1 MLMIT
6 RNYLICFQRLFPEF
20 KFTAYF
26 FLTSSVNMLKNSLTA
41 LSSFQ
46 ESFLFVLIAI
56 SFANPECL
64 AYSHLFSVIL
74 LVLPQPSIKLFLKI
88 FYQN

>member
-1 MLMIT
+1 MQTVT
-6 RNYLICFQRLFPEF
+6 RNHLICYVFESLFPEL
-20 KFTAYF
+20 KFTPYF
-26 FLTSSVNMLKNSLTA
+26 IFLTSSVNMLKNSLTA

-56 SFANPECL
+56 SFSNPECL

-74 LVLPQPSIKLFLKI
+74 VVLP
-88 FYQN
+88 